1 MRLAILKI
9 PLSSGLQENVEQC
22 ITYVTF
28 VPTSWNETVASC
40 LLRGGIPGIYAR
52 SWGKNIVCI
61 HGLYY
66 RCHPKT
72 NRWWSA
78 TIVSDIILVGGI

>member
-52 SWGKNIVCI
+52 SWGKTLSV
-61 HGLYY
+61 YMDY
-66 RCHPKT
+66 
-72 NRWWSA
+72 
-78 TIVSDIILVGGI
+78 IIGVTQKQTDGGALP